1 MGNALFEICKP
12 HPRRGAIRA
21 GSRADAKTI
30 SQSAA
35 KEYGFGFDR

>member
-21 GSRADAKTI
+21 GPRVDARTI

-35 KEYGFGFDR
+35 KQ

>member
-12 HPRRGAIRA
+12 HPRHGAIRA
-21 GSRADAKTI
+21 GPQAGAKTI

-35 KEYGFGFDR
+35 KE